1 MIFKKRKK
9 KIESEPQPIVG
20 INIYRNKDP
29 VTVVD
34 TYSVTATE
42 LKPCPYCGG
51 DPTTAIKGALY
62 AEPTIRCSKCRASVY
77 VKCANEPPTFSE
89 ATDAMIKAMNKWNTR
104 ASQKDDNLEDASE
117 I

>member
-9 KIESEPQPIVG
+9 KIESEPQ
-20 INIYRNKDP
+20 
-29 VTVVD
+29 
-34 TYSVTATE
+34 TE

-51 DPTTAIKGALY
+51 DPTTEIKGALY
-62 AEPTIRCSKCRASVY
+62 AEFTIRCSKCRASVY

-104 ASQKDDNLEDASE
+104 ASQKEKQDE
-117 I
+117 